1 MDGSIYHPATMAV
14 AAPVLIPPVLA
25 RVKKPRTRGV
35 FMPVDAARRQLG
47 LLAVSDSRGQGRI
60 YWLVDLTTQV
70 IEDARFLAFGDLA
83 SHAILDAFTELVRGR
98 TVPDA
103 CRLTDAQVE
112 SLLRGEDGGPAFG
125 DDGMAPLAF
134 LRELQDLAE
143 AELPRLVLLPRPVD
157 APAYVR
163 KRKADWTPE
172 DERWLPLNLLKKA
185 QQVEGVLA
193 DVLAERMPGSG
204 VTWQLVEINDDF
216 LVRLRFAGL
225 DDDQIPTLCQFA
237 QDALRGRIHSQ
248 IAVVT
253 A

>member
-1 MDGSIYHPATMAV
+1 MQTAV
-14 AAPVLIPPVLA
+14 AQKLVDDATFSVKA
-25 RVKKPRTRGV
+25 REALRSPKRRGR
-35 FMPVDAARRQLG
+35 FRELDAARAQQA
-47 LLAVSDSRGQGRI
+47 LLTACDPLGQGRI
-60 YWLVDLTTQV
+60 TWLVELPGQRV
-70 IEDARFLAFGDLA
+70 ADARFLAFGDLA

-216 LVRLRFAGL
+216 VVRLRFAGL